1 MDSKS
6 KHVIGSS
13 LIEFLVALT
22 LFCLGITF
30 ASYHLVSIDNYWE
43 RASAQKLL
51 TQNAHLANAI
61 LNFSQEIDLDFIDT
75 VLNYESTQKTTN
87 LIECEISEHNSP
99 LHTCFVSIQTELK
112 NQTLERSITNTI
124 YIDAN

>member
-1 MDSKS
+1 M
-6 KHVIGSS
+6 
-13 LIEFLVALT
+13 
-22 LFCLGITF
+22 
-30 ASYHLVSIDNYWE
+30 SIDNYWE
-43 RASAQKLL
+43 RVSAQKLL
-51 TQNAHLANAI
+51 TQNAYLANAI

-87 LIECEISEHNSP
+87 LIECETSEHNSP
-99 LHTCFVSIQTELK
+99 LHTCFVSIQTKLK